1 MSAERKL
8 LPSRIVVFGAG
19 GRLGGPVAAFIDRY
33 APDVRLCL
41 ITSRPEQQ
49 PALRQK
55 FPRAGIAVAS
65 YLDEVS
71 MQRALVGAE
80 GVFLVT
86 PNFLD
91 EQAAMQ
97 IFARAVREAGTL
109 VHIIRILGDP
119 PGMTLERIPPELRG
133 IGTATQ
139 HLIAKRTL
147 DAANL
152 PITYINIA
160 AFMLDNFLGIGQPIR
175 QARTLIAPF
184 DRLMAFVDPRDVA
197 EAAARI
203 LLSPN
208 HRHVG
213 QYYHIDNGHDL
224 MRFSAVAEVMSEVL
238 GVEITHDGTPET
250 FVKVL
255 GPRYNQRMGTAH
267 AAEYFARYFEFE
279 YENETVWRRTDF
291 AETILGR
298 KPVTLRAWL
307 EEHRAALMPGSG

>member
-1 MSAERKL
+1 MSDERKR

-19 GRLGGPVAAFIDRY
+19 GRLGGPVAGFIQQH
-33 APDVRLCL
+33 APAVRLCL
-41 ITSRPEQQ
+41 VTSRSEQQ
-49 PALRQK
+49 PALRK
-55 FPRAGIAVAS
+55 NFPNAEIAVAS
-65 YLDEVS
+65 YLDAVS
-71 MQRALVGAE
+71 MQRALAGAE

-91 EQAAMQ
+91 EQAAME
-97 IFARAVREAGTL
+97 IFVRSVREAGTI
-109 VHIIRILGDP
+109 VHILRILGDP
-119 PGMTLERIPPELRG
+119 PGMTLERVPPDLRG
-133 IGTATQ
+133 PGTATQ
-139 HLIAKRTL
+139 HLIAKRVL

-160 AFMLDNFLGIGQPIR
+160 AYMLDNFLGIGQPIR
-175 QARTLIAPF
+175 EARTLIAPY

-197 EAAARI
+197 EVAARI
-203 LLSPN
+203 LLSKN
-208 HRHVG
+208 HRHIG

-238 GVEITHDGTPET
+238 GVKITHDGTPQT
-250 FVKVL
+250 FTKVL
-255 GPRYNQRMGTAH
+255 GPRYNQRMGTSNAG
-267 AAEYFARYFEFE
+267 EYFPRYFEFE

-307 EEHRAALMPGSG
+307 EEHRAALIPTPA